1 MPLIYDMGDY
11 GTLHATIIYLVACVG
26 GLVLTPVYGRA
37 IKRTKTKWGRYKP
50 YILFLA
56 PVVSILGVFA
66 VWISVA
72 SGALMLICL
81 VYAGQK
87 STPK

>member
-1 MPLIYDMGDY
+1 MPLIHDMGDF

-37 IKRTKTKWGRYKP
+37 IQRTKTKRGRYKP

-56 PVVSILGVFA
+56 SVVSILGIFA

-72 SGALMLICL
+72 RERLC
-81 VYAGQK
+81 
-87 STPK
+87 

>member
-1 MPLIYDMGDY
+1 MGDY

-26 GLVLTPVYGRA
+26 GLVLTPIYGRA
-37 IKRTKTKWGRYKP
+37 IQRTKTKWGRYKP

-56 PVVSILGVFA
+56 PVVSILGVSRYGYPSRGSA
-66 VWISVA
+66 YA
-72 SGALMLICL
+72 DMSGIRRTR
-81 VYAGQK
+81 K